1 MERLHLPALSGPVIF
16 DSGARLLAVAF
27 SLAAVILAGRWLTE
41 VTAPRPVAELPSAP
55 MAQTD
60 SNPKTI
66 SRLFGTGAAQSQ
78 ALEGLYLTGVFA
90 GSRGGGFATI
100 HTRAGDV
107 PVFRGDQ
114 VVPGVI
120 LKQIESDRVILLSS
134 GTQKELR
141 LNESNAL
148 SAAPTL
154 RATSNMRGAMSLPR
168 AFRNNAPAA
177 APQVSPEDP
186 RQPIKEE
193 DQ

>member
-1 MERLHLPALSGPVIF
+1 MF

-55 MAQTD
+55 MTQPG
-60 SNPKTI
+60 SNLKTI
-66 SRLFGTGAAQSQ
+66 SRLFGTGSTQSQ

-90 GSRGGGFATI
+90 GSRGGGFATM

-107 PVFRGDQ
+107 PVFRGDE

-120 LKQIESDRVILLSS
+120 VKQIERDRVILLNS

-141 LNESNAL
+141 LNESSAQA
-148 SAAPTL
+148 AAP
-154 RATSNMRGAMSLPR
+154 APR
-168 AFRNNAPAA
+168 ASPSNGPVAVPTPQTFPNSAPAA
-177 APQVSPEDP
+177 TSTPQAPPNGG
-186 RQPIKEE
+186 RQPIEAEE
-193 DQ
+193 Q